1 VKLHSMHV
9 APGTLVA
16 LYYGVF
22 LYIFY
27 IINHAARM
35 QRPMKLLVSVPSILF
50 VTLFPYWLDASLFL
64 KFLLTII
71 GFFTSFN
78 IVDLVY
84 LEPVEHMTFKE
95 YMFYLSTSSRADHMP
110 VKQVEDEKEL
120 ISGTNYAYKHKF
132 RCSHPS

>member
-1 VKLHSMHV
+1 MHV
-9 APGTLVA
+9 ATGTLLA

-27 IINHAARM
+27 TINHAARM
-35 QRPMKLLVSVPSILF
+35 QQVTKLLVSTPAILF
-50 VTLFPYWLDASLFL
+50 VTLFPYWLEASLFI

-84 LEPVEHMTFKE
+84 LEPVDKMSFKE
-95 YMFYLSTSSRADHMP
+95 YMFYLSTSSRADHI
-110 VKQVEDEKEL
+110 KQVGGEERL
-120 ISGTNYAYKHKF
+120 ITPGTPPIILNINLASF
-132 RCSHPS
+132 SS